1 MKIWRPN
8 KMRHK
13 HSPSTI
19 STMMRTSLRWRIFTL
34 FGCLLLV
41 GHCNSFVMLRSRKPD
56 PCNRSVAS
64 AIPTQ
69 TKASSTGFG
78 RHRDRDL
85 APPPPSPSNNEH
97 PNRFAPKYIALR
109 IWDTKSLVLD
119 AKTMGLA
126 ASTLG
131 FWGHSGL
138 AMVSIVVVKAVYAYF
153 FAPNSSAPIQ
163 AGILNRCPWPFI
175 FFHDVKQ
182 GFKDS
187 PTWIVLTWL
196 ALWRL
201 SKIVLKPPVVP

>member
-1 MKIWRPN
+1 
-8 KMRHK
+8 
-13 HSPSTI
+13 
-19 STMMRTSLRWRIFTL
+19 MRTSLRWSVFTL
-34 FGCLLLV
+34 NCWLLLV
-41 GHCNSFVMLRSRKPD
+41 AGRCNSFVMLRSRKPD
-56 PCNRSVAS
+56 PGHRSATS

-69 TKASSTGFG
+69 TKAPSTDFG
-78 RHRDRDL
+78 RLPRDL
-85 APPPPSPSNNEH
+85 APPLSPSNEH
-97 PNRFAPKYIALR
+97 QKRFAPKNIALR

-119 AKTMGLA
+119 AKTVGLT

-138 AMVSIVVVKAVYAYF
+138 ALVSIVVVKAVYAYF
-153 FAPNSSAPIQ
+153 FAPDKTEPRQ

-201 SKIVLKPPVVP
+201 SKIVLKKPPVVP